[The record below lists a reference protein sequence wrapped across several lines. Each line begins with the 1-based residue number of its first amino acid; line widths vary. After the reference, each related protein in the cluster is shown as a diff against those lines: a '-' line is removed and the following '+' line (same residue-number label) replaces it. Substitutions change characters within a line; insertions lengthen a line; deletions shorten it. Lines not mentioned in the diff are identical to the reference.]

1 MPTSCTCYTK
11 KRKHQAR
18 VLYMEKGNIQF
29 WFGFVF
35 SFTIGEKK
43 RGTLHI
49 PNNLTYVLL
58 EKKTVSC
65 PYITREKFNK
75 IEKNNK

>member
-1 MPTSCTCYTK
+1 
-11 KRKHQAR
+11 
-18 VLYMEKGNIQF
+18 MEKGNIQF

-49 PNNLTYVLL
+49 PNNLTYVLS
-58 EKKTVSC
+58 EKKTISC
-65 PYITREKFNK
+65 PYITREKFYK
-75 IEKNNK
+75 IEKKHNKILGNKKEIGIIFKEKKK